1 MNRLCPNRSCGCSR
15 PRSRITPE
23 IRRLS
28 CESTSIRRSTG
39 FLGKWRTTETTIS
52 GCGSASLDC
61 RSYLSDATFSPA
73 KDPWPVSQIYNF
85 LGEFVLDNGLLAG
98 WQQTFPLAGAPS
110 GTSETRFPD
119 PVTNRFPRVGDVEQA
134 AVDASIVHFTC
145 HGGLKD
151 AGTEGGSFW
160 TLNHKQPTN
169 PQFKIHAPIVRAL
182 KTKLPKTQPLI
193 FGNACGSS
201 GQATG
206 TGGLVNSFGA
216 LFVQS
221 GASAFVGTFAPIAKV
236 RAIEFATQF
245 YQHLLIDGE
254 SVSTA
259 LWRAKQHFHDT
270 TPQDPSS
277 LFYCQYGL
285 PGSRYAL

>member
-1 MNRLCPNRSCGCSR
+1 MPGTLRLLKATQPDHAGD
-15 PRSRITPE
+15 PPPLLRIHIDP
-23 IRRLS
+23 
-28 CESTSIRRSTG
+28 
-39 FLGKWRTTETTIS
+39 
-52 GCGSASLDC
+52 SLDWIPWEVAYDGDE
-61 RSYLSDATFSPA
+61 YLGLRFRIARLPIVSLGRDIQPA
-73 KDPWPVSQIYNF
+73 KNPWPVSHIYSF

-98 WQQTFPLAGAPS
+98 WQQTFPLAQRRRK
-110 GTSETRFPD
+110 RFPI
-119 PVTNRFPRVGDVEQA
+119 PSRNVHRVGDVEQA

-201 GQATG
+201 GQASG
-206 TGGLVNSFGA
+206 TGGLVNSFGS

-236 RAIEFATQF
+236 RAIEFARQF
-245 YQHLLIDGE
+245 YQHLLVDGE

-259 LWRAKQHFHDT
+259 LWRQAAFSRHHT
-270 TPQDPSS
+270 RSIVAV
-277 LFYCQYGL
+277 LL
-285 PGSRYAL
+285 PIRPARPALRSVR